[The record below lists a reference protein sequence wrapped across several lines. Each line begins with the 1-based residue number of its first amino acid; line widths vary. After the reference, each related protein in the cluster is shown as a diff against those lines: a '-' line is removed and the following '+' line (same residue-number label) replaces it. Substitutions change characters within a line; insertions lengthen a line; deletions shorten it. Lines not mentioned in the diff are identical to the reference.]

1 MEIVDA
7 ALRSTI
13 GRVVALLTPVLAT
26 GFGLLAFKIQEW
38 LGIDLQ
44 QYTAVAASFVASVIL
59 GGMLLGL
66 KWLEGRAR
74 FESAAL
80 AVAHAAE
87 VGKAAAPTVVVNTP
101 NGNATDAPLSDS
113 DPAPGVTAVD
123 MGEDPDD
130 GTEDFMGV
138 DPVAPPGSDPS
149 QEPIE

>member
-1 MEIVDA
+1 MDTSIIDA
-7 ALRSTI
+7 ALRSTA

-26 GFGLLAFKIQEW
+26 AFGLLAFKLQDW

-66 KWLEGRAR
+66 KRLEGHAR

-87 VGKAAAPTVVVNTP
+87 VGAAAQQSAPKP
-101 NGNATDAPLSDS
+101 ATAVPADT
-113 DPAPGVTAVD
+113 DPAEGVTAAD
-123 MGEDPDD
+123 MGDDPDD
-130 GTEDFMGV
+130 GTEPFMGT
-138 DPVAPPGSDPS
+138 DPVVPPGMEGAH
-149 QEPIE
+149 EPLE